1 MLQENDCTFLNIF
14 KTPDATQ
21 DQISKAG
28 EMFVLMLYKGKDT
41 CMSLDTFR
49 YMSMM
54 KMSQKKVNSS
64 LGAFQL
70 ETPHLLLLSTIL
82 IGHTLLCRN
91 GTLKATNWGW
101 ELSDCVLT
109 PINTYNRAF

>member
-1 MLQENDCTFLNIF
+1 MQENDCTFLNIF

-54 KMSQKKVNSS
+54 KISQKKVNSS

-70 ETPHLLLLSTIL
+70 ETPPPTFAAFKYHTHVPIL
-82 IGHTLLCRN
+82 INIKYFREES
-91 GTLKATNWGW
+91 KPQSKW
-101 ELSDCVLT
+101 
-109 PINTYNRAF
+109 I